1 MREKGSLRHSAPFQN
16 DLRSLWSAPMILGLV
31 RLFAVLL
38 VAAGILLP
46 KVSAAGA
53 SLGLLDL
60 RYVVIC
66 SGDGMRVIAL
76 DSSGTPVEEVRSDPC
91 AFLHALDH
99 APTLPVPGAVW
110 RLSATLPITLSPL
123 KLSYEPPF
131 LTSLPRGPPL
141 S

>member
-1 MREKGSLRHSAPFQN
+1 MVSA
-16 DLRSLWSAPMILGLV
+16 MIV
-31 RLFAVLL
+31 RLLRLLSVLL

-46 KVSAAGA
+46 KVSAAA
-53 SLGLLDL
+53 VSMGLLDL

-76 DSSGTPVEEVRSDPC
+76 DGSGTPVEEVRSDPC

-99 APTLPVPGAVW
+99 VPALPLPGMVW
-110 RLSATLPITLSPL
+110 RLSGTVSTTLGPLTLRAGT
-123 KLSYEPPF
+123 PF
-131 LTSLPRGPPL
+131 FNPLPRGPPL